1 MAKVFKKT
9 VDGKTI
15 IEITYQEGRFT
26 ICANGEC
33 VADKINVE
41 TAINNLDKAL
51 ALATQMYG
59 ELEDLTPDEIEEYQ
73 AWLEDQK
80 PEEKSPE
87 VEDPGNGEDNIPTEE
102 QPLVDDDPNDEQAP
116 DVIDDGT
123 GEGSGDE
130 SPEVNEASEES
141 QGSEETPTDEDE

>member
-26 ICANGEC
+26 ICANGKC

-59 ELEDLTPDEIEEYQ
+59 ELVDLTPDEIEEYQ
-73 AWLEDQK
+73 AYLEDQK
-80 PEEKSPE
+80 PADEAP
-87 VEDPGNGEDNIPTEE
+87 VDDPGNQEENTPTDE
-102 QPLVDDDPNDEQAP
+102 QPLVNDDPNAEPAPEVSDE
-116 DVIDDGT
+116 GT
-123 GEGSGDE
+123 GEGAGDE
-130 SPEVNEASEES
+130 SPEVNEAQEE
-141 QGSEETPTDEDE
+141 SEETPTDEDE

>member
-9 VDGKTI
+9 VDGKTV
-15 IEITYQEGRFT
+15 IEINYQEGRFT

-51 ALATQMYG
+51 TLATQMYG
-59 ELEDLTPDEIEEYQ
+59 ELEDLTPDEIAEYEE
-73 AWLEDQK
+73 WLEEQK
-80 PEEKSPE
+80 SANEAPE
-87 VEDPGNGEDNIPTEE
+87 VEDPGNGEDNTSTEE
-102 QPLVDDDPNDEQAP
+102 QPLINDDPNDEQAP

-123 GEGSGDE
+123 VDE
-130 SPEVNEASEES
+130 SPEESEEI
-141 QGSEETPTDEDE
+141 PTDENDEDD

>member
-9 VDGKTI
+9 VDGKTV
-15 IEITYQEGRFT
+15 IEINYQEGRFT

-51 ALATQMYG
+51 TLATQMYG
-59 ELEDLTPDEIEEYQ
+59 ELEDLTPDEIAEYEE
-73 AWLEDQK
+73 WLEKQK
-80 PEEKSPE
+80 STDEAPE
-87 VEDPGNGEDNIPTEE
+87 VEDPGNGEDNTPTEE
-102 QPLVDDDPNDEQAP
+102 QPLVNDDPNDEQAP

-123 GEGSGDE
+123 ADE
-130 SPEVNEASEES
+130 SPEES
-141 QGSEETPTDEDE
+141 QESEETPTDETDEDD